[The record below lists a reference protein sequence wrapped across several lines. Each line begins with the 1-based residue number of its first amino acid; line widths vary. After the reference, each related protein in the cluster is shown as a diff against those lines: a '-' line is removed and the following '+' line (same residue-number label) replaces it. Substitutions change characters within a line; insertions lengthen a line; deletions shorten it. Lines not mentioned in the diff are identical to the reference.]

1 METRVNLR
9 QNLESGLIDLR
20 RYMRSMGCLTNRMD
34 ISSQELLNAANLPES
49 VIQPDMAIH
58 LGSVSDDL
66 LPAINAR
73 GRARG
78 RGRGR
83 ATGRGRARGRGRATA
98 TGLGRGRGRG
108 VSTATNEGKSKFIK

>member
-49 VIQPDMAIH
+49 VIQPDMPIH

-78 RGRGR
+78 QGRGR
-83 ATGRGRARGRGRATA
+83 ATGQGRARGKGRGRAT
-98 TGLGRGRGRG
+98 G
-108 VSTATNEGKSKFIK
+108 